1 MITEDVTEVLTLI
14 YSFSEND
21 GLEKSIG
28 IWQKIS
34 GRVCRGTES
43 GKLDRGIKAEL
54 SGIKKA

>member
-1 MITEDVTEVLTLI
+1 MVL
-14 YSFSEND
+14 
-21 GLEKSIG
+21 KSIE

-54 SGIKKA
+54 SGIKKRMKKREKTVDIRKIM